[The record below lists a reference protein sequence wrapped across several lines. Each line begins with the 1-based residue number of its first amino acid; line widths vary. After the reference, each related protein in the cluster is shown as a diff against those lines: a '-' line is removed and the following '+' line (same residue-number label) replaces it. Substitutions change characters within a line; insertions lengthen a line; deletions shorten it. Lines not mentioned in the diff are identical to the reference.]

1 MIWGFVGSYS
11 DSFNRHS
18 DGLQIARQ
26 QEDFDNLQHSLS
38 GVETGQQARHGLVR
52 DDIDPLTGKSK
63 KEALEDAIR
72 RTLEQ
77 LLADDEQYR
86 IAHESLMDSLH
97 QAAEVTQSALE
108 RVVSQLG
115 DAYASMNELLSGAVK
130 LPSGER
136 VFKHEDGSV
145 RNEDGE
151 VIPAEIAASI
161 EWTGNEPSYSDYQ
174 NAKNRIAELENA
186 ERELRGIET
195 EIGGI
200 RGDATNND
208 NPLTKDGLGS
218 AQDKANALRERA
230 EEIQRNVNTNSPTA
244 PKTEIS
250 ADEFQNE
257 TSKSE
262 LTQKPIINIG
272 SNL

>member
-1 MIWGFVGSYS
+1 MVERYT

-18 DGLQIARQ
+18 DGLQIASQ

-38 GVETGQQARHGLVR
+38 GVETGQQALHGLVR

-77 LLADDEQYR
+77 LLADDEFYR
-86 IAHESLMDSLH
+86 IAHKGLMDSLH
-97 QAAEVTQSALE
+97 QAAVVTQSALE
-108 RVVSQLG
+108 GVVSQLG
-115 DAYASMNELLSGAVK
+115 DANASMNELLSNAAK
-130 LPSGER
+130 LPNGER

-151 VIPAEIAASI
+151 VIPPELAASI

-174 NAKNRIAELENA
+174 DIKDLIAELENA
-186 ERELRGIET
+186 EQELRGIET

-208 NPLTKDGLGS
+208 NPLTKDELGN
-218 AQDKANALRERA
+218 AQERSDALRERA
-230 EEIQRNVNTNSPTA
+230 EEIEIKILNQHDKQLEVDHSASNHA
-244 PKTEIS
+244 PALESSSTTTLPK
-250 ADEFQNE
+250 
-257 TSKSE
+257 
-262 LTQKPIINIG
+262 L
-272 SNL
+272 

>member
-1 MIWGFVGSYS
+1 MERYT

-18 DGLQIARQ
+18 GGLHIARQ

-63 KEALEDAIR
+63 QEALEDAIR

-86 IAHESLMDSLH
+86 IAHKNLMDSLH
-97 QAAEVTQSALE
+97 EAAEVTQSALE

-115 DAYASMNELLSGAVK
+115 DAHAPMNELLSNAAR

-136 VFKHEDGSV
+136 VFKHDDGSV

-151 VIPAEIAASI
+151 VIPAEIAVSI

-174 NAKNRIAELENA
+174 GIKDRIAELEDV

-200 RGDATNND
+200 RGDATNNE
-208 NPLTKDGLGS
+208 NPLTKDELGN
-218 AQDKANALRERA
+218 AQEKANALKERV
-230 EEIQRNVNTNSPTA
+230 EEILRNVIKQEVELSTPNN
-244 PKTEIS
+244 E
-250 ADEFQNE
+250 ADL
-257 TSKSE
+257 KSE
-262 LTQKPIINIG
+262 AKTATVLPNIKIG
-272 SNL
+272 G

>member
-1 MIWGFVGSYS
+1 MVERYT

-86 IAHESLMDSLH
+86 IAHKDLMDSLH
-97 QAAEVTQSALE
+97 EAAEVTQSALE

-115 DAYASMNELLSGAVK
+115 DAHASMNELLSNAAR

-136 VFKHEDGSV
+136 VFKHDDGSV
-145 RNEDGE
+145 RNKDGE

-161 EWTGNEPSYSDYQ
+161 EWAGNEPSYSDYQ
-174 NAKNRIAELENA
+174 GIKDRIAELEDA

-200 RGDATNND
+200 RGDAINND
-208 NPLTKDGLGS
+208 NPFTKDELGS
-218 AQDKANALRERA
+218 AQEKSDALRERA
-230 EEIQRNVNTNSPTA
+230 EEIETKILNQHDKQLGVDHTASDHVPTLESSSTTTL
-244 PKTEIS
+244 PK
-250 ADEFQNE
+250 
-257 TSKSE
+257 
-262 LTQKPIINIG
+262 L
-272 SNL
+272 

>member
-1 MIWGFVGSYS
+1 MVERYT

-52 DDIDPLTGKSK
+52 DDIDSLTGKSK

-86 IAHESLMDSLH
+86 IAHKDLMDSLYE
-97 QAAEVTQSALE
+97 AAEVTQSALE

-115 DAYASMNELLSGAVK
+115 DAHTSMNELLSNAAK

-174 NAKNRIAELENA
+174 GIKDRIAELEDA

-200 RGDATNND
+200 RGDATNNE
-208 NPLTKDGLGS
+208 NPLTIEDVKRNNDDAKSL
-218 AQDKANALRERA
+218 QERA
-230 EEIQRNVNTNSPTA
+230 REIENNVSTANPKNSNTFETEAVELSSTA
-244 PKTEIS
+244 SEKAPEIS
-250 ADEFQNE
+250 FS
-257 TSKSE
+257 SK
-262 LTQKPIINIG
+262 P
-272 SNL
+272 